1 MAERIEILNAEQ
13 ADMKLTRI
21 AYEIVEQY
29 IDEKEIILA
38 GIIDRGHDIAKLLL
52 RKISKISKIKVELIS
67 IKIDKLNPID
77 CEVIEIFNANKKNII
92 LVDDVADSGRTAMYA
107 LKPFLKDLPNK
118 IQLAVL
124 VDRKHKK
131 FPVSSDFVGIQLSTN
146 LQDKIR
152 VEITAD
158 SKLSAYV
165 E

>member
-77 CEVIEIFNANKKNII
+77 CEVLEKFNANKKNII

>member
-1 MAERIEILNAEQ
+1 MAQRIEILNASQ
-13 ADMKLTRI
+13 SDIKLTRI
-21 AYEIVEQY
+21 SFEIVEHY

-38 GIIDRGHDIAKLLL
+38 GIIDRGYDIANILKK
-52 RKISKISKIKVELIS
+52 KIANISKIKVELLS
-67 IKIDKLNPID
+67 IRIDKLNPIE
-77 CEVIEIFNANKKNII
+77 CEVVEPFNANGKNII

-131 FPVSSDFVGIQLSTN
+131 FPVTADFVGFQLSTN

-152 VEITAD
+152 VEISAD
-158 SKLSAYV
+158 AEISAYV

>member
-1 MAERIEILNAEQ
+1 MAERIEILNATQ
-13 ADMKLTRI
+13 SDIKLTRI
-21 AYEIVEQY
+21 AFEIVEQY

-38 GIIDRGHDIAKLLL
+38 GIQDRGYDIAVILKK
-52 RKISKISKIKVELIS
+52 KIAEISKIKVELLS
-67 IKIDKLNPID
+67 IKINKSNPID
-77 CEVIEIFNANKKNII
+77 CEVMEPFNANGKNII

-131 FPVSSDFVGIQLSTN
+131 FPVTSDFVGFQLSTN

-152 VEITAD
+152 VEV
-158 SKLSAYV
+158 SAKSSICAYA